1 MQNNLPFIRVF
12 AKRFPVITVMTSAIA
27 VLASIGVI
35 LSAEFN
41 ANVTHLISAH
51 ASNTSLYKEI
61 VMIAVSSLTCVML
74 VFLVFFRSLK
84 GLLYVLFPV
93 VTAMFMTLGITLLFS
108 HSLSEETGAFV
119 VMFAALSI
127 DLGIVLYVRYL
138 VTVEDGANPVEHMD
152 RTIKSVYRGITIGA
166 LTTVITFLPMVFTS
180 FPGIRELGLLI
191 SIGMILC
198 WLILFTLT
206 ALTIKPSSGRFIAI
220 SELRALAVFSF
231 KRPFVVITAV
241 LCSSLLSIFF
251 IPRIQVPGDITKPGA
266 ALISLIA
273 LALVN
278 IILYFDFR
286 RLSLV
291 IICQAPVAISTICTL
306 GIIGITGI
314 SLTFMDAIIFALL
327 FGIGTDYTIYL
338 LHQYLIDRDIGR
350 TFLQT
355 GKAVLVAGLT
365 TIAGFGSIGF
375 SSYKGLATMGQIGAI
390 GVTLCVILSLTL
402 VPALLRIHEDQDR
415 Q

>member
-1 MQNNLPFIRVF
+1 MQNNLPFIRVV
-12 AKRFPVITVMTSAIA
+12 AKRFPVVTVLTSAIA

-41 ANVTHLISAH
+41 TDITHLTSAH
-51 ASNTSLYKEI
+51 APETSLYREI
-61 VMIAVSSLTCVML
+61 AMITISSLTSVII

-84 GLLYVLFPV
+84 GLMYIVFPV

-108 HSLSEETGAFV
+108 HTLSEVTGAFV
-119 VMFAALSI
+119 VMLAALSN

-138 VTVEDGANPVEHMD
+138 VTMEDGVNPVEHMD
-152 RTIKSVYRGITIGA
+152 RTIKSVYRGITTGA
-166 LTTVITFLPMVFTS
+166 LTTAITFLPMVFTS
-180 FPGIRELGLLI
+180 LRGVRELGLLI
-191 SIGMILC
+191 SIGMLLS
-198 WLILFTLT
+198 WLLLFTLT

-220 SELRALAVFSF
+220 TELRDLAVFSYR
-231 KRPFVVITAV
+231 RPFVVFAAV
-241 LCSSLLSIFF
+241 LCSSFLSIFF
-251 IPRIQVPGDITKPGA
+251 IPRIQFSGNITKPDA

-278 IILYFDFR
+278 IILYLDFR

-291 IICQAPVAISTICTL
+291 MICQAPVAISTICTL
-306 GIIGITGI
+306 GIMGMMGI
-314 SLTFMDAIIFALL
+314 SLDFMDAIVFALL

-338 LHQYLIDRDIGR
+338 LHHYLIDRDIGR

-375 SSYKGLATMGQIGAI
+375 STYKGLAARGQVAAI

-402 VPALLRIHEDQDR
+402 VPALLRINEGQGR